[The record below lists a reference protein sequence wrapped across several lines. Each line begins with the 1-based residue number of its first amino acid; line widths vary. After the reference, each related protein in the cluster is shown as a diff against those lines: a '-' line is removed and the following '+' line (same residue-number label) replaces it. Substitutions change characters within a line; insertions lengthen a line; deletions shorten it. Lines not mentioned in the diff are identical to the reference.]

1 MMCEKT
7 VLLGGHPI
15 TKSTVSVF
23 VPLTGRTVEEL
34 EREAGELSCCD
45 AAEWR
50 VDHFLTGSAPADLA
64 PAYRAL
70 CGRTDLPIIFTYR
83 SHGEG
88 GEHKADEDDYFALLN
103 TAIDQKLGDA
113 IDIELF
119 HDRSRIDQLIILAR
133 EAGLTVILSNH
144 DFTRTPDDDE
154 LERRMLEMV
163 RLGADI
169 AKIACM
175 PQSKDDVIRMLNLS
189 ARMSRTL
196 DCPLVAISMGRLGLI
211 TRVAG
216 ELFGSNISFGSGVQ
230 ASAPGQIK
238 ACELRQLLDLFS
250 IQ

>member
-7 VLLGGHPI
+7 ILLGGHPI

-34 EREAGELSCCD
+34 EREASALSCCD

-50 VDHFLTGSAPADLA
+50 VDHFLTGAARADLTT
-64 PAYRAL
+64 AYLAL
-70 CGRTDLPIIFTYR
+70 RERTDLPIIFTYR

-88 GEHKADEDDYFALLN
+88 GAHTADEDDYFALL
-103 TAIDQKLGDA
+103 TSAIELKLGDA

-119 HDRSRIDQLIILAR
+119 HDRSRIDQLVFLAR
-133 EAGLTVILSNH
+133 KAGLTVILSNH

-154 LERRMLEMV
+154 LERRVLEMV
-163 RLGADI
+163 RRGADI
-169 AKIACM
+169 PKIACM
-175 PQSKDDVIRMLNLS
+175 PQTKDDVIRMLNLS
-189 ARMSRTL
+189 FRMSRKL
-196 DCPLVAISMGRLGLI
+196 DGPLVAISMGRLGLI
-211 TRVAG
+211 TRIAG

-238 ACELRQLLDLFS
+238 ACELKELLDLFS